1 MTMIEE
7 TVIEKPRRKKA
18 KARAKPRAT
27 ATAPASETKDEPFGG
42 LNATECSYD
51 CTPGKCVI
59 SGMNLCGHPNKGG
72 GSQAAIQNNPEAMA
86 RYNAARRQIA
96 MQAASKK

>member
-1 MTMIEE
+1 MTMTEE
-7 TVIEKPRRKKA
+7 VVSQPKRKKA
-18 KARAKPRAT
+18 KARAKPRA
-27 ATAPASETKDEPFGG
+27 AAAPAPAKKDEEFGG

-51 CTPGKCVI
+51 CTPGKCAI

-86 RYNAARRQIA
+86 RYNAARRQLA

>member
-1 MTMIEE
+1 MTMTEE
-7 TVIEKPRRKKA
+7 AAIQKPKRKKA
-18 KARAKPRAT
+18 KARAKPRAAA
-27 ATAPASETKDEPFGG
+27 ATPPAKDGEGFGG

-51 CTPGKCVI
+51 CTAAKCVI
-59 SGMNLCGHPNKGG
+59 SGRNLCGHPNKGG

-86 RYNAARRQIA
+86 RYNAARRQLA

>member
-7 TVIEKPRRKKA
+7 TVTQKPKRKKA
-18 KARAKPRAT
+18 KARAKPRSVAPEPAT
-27 ATAPASETKDEPFGG
+27 HDEAIGG

-72 GSQAAIQNNPEAMA
+72 GSQAAIQNNPEAMT
-86 RYNAARRQIA
+86 RYNAARRQLA
-96 MQAASKK
+96 MQAAAKK